1 MRQLHELDTVLS
13 GLIEEHRKLLAES
26 EKHQAAIAS
35 MNAPAIDASQNIQ
48 DGFRKRIAALEGQR
62 AYLARQLGAPHKLA
76 APTLTRLADLY
87 PQARPRLLAQRDE
100 LRNLIGQIRQRTHV
114 AGKVAGAM
122 LGHLNTVVRILA
134 GAMQQAGIYTRKGV
148 PKMAERIGVIEAVG

>member
-1 MRQLHELDTVLS
+1 M
-13 GLIEEHRKLLAES
+13 
-26 EKHQAAIAS
+26 
-35 MNAPAIDASQNIQ
+35 
-48 DGFRKRIAALEGQR
+48 
-62 AYLARQLGAPHKLA
+62 
-76 APTLTRLADLY
+76 TRLADLY

>member
-1 MRQLHELDTVLS
+1 MLRQLHELDTVLS

-62 AYLARQLGAPHKLA
+62 AYLARQLE
-76 APTLTRLADLY
+76 TRTSWRR
-87 PQARPRLLAQRDE
+87 RP
-100 LRNLIGQIRQRTHV
+100 
-114 AGKVAGAM
+114 
-122 LGHLNTVVRILA
+122 
-134 GAMQQAGIYTRKGV
+134 
-148 PKMAERIGVIEAVG
+148 